1 MNSKGFQLSINM
13 LIVII
18 LGVVILGVGFSIF
31 SKAQTQ
37 ISSAQETV
45 SEQAQQQLE
54 ALLVDGS
61 APVILPFGL
70 SEVSRG
76 KSAIFNLGI
85 SNELGKTTT
94 FYVDILYSGT
104 TATGYAE
111 MGNEVDNWVLVHP
124 RFTQSGGGFELDNN
138 EQDYVPIQIT
148 VPKDGVKKGQ
158 YGFVVKVYQKIEG
171 SDLLY
176 GSAQQIYVVV

>member
-54 ALLVDGS
+54 ALLIDGS
-61 APVILPFGL
+61 APVILPFSL

-85 SNELGKTTT
+85 SNELGKTKS
-94 FYVDILYSGT
+94 FLVDISYSGT
-104 TATGYAE
+104 TANNYAE
-111 MGNEVDNWVLVHP
+111 TGNEVDDWILLHS
-124 RFTQSGGGFELDNN
+124 RFTNGFELENN
-138 EQDYVPIQIT
+138 EQEYVPIQIT

-158 YGFVVKVYQKIEG
+158 YGFVVKVYQETETG
-171 SDLLY
+171 ENLLY